1 LLDLAYCHILG
12 AFKLSPLKKVATLLL
27 LVFSVFNIHSQTSS
41 DLRLG
46 WKNYTDSISGFTI
59 QLPEKPTIKKQE
71 MSSPELEGAKVPQK
85 IAFAA
90 DIDAGINYMILTSD
104 MPLGYF
110 IEDKNE
116 SFRSVFER
124 IVQQGSDF
132 SEVTTI
138 FKDGIEGRYFTG
150 LLQGKY
156 FVRSW
161 YFIRGN
167 RAYYFLVQNSNTAP
181 LTDDYFI
188 ESLSFIPLKPAVLV
202 PDTVDNYALTHFG
215 KFNITNDEAYLFI
228 SKTTNILAQNPF
240 SGGSYLTELAEL
252 EPYFNVLSLD
262 TFYAN
267 FVDGLVGWSDSL
279 ISDVPVE
286 MNGKPGRE
294 VLIYS
299 LTNQS
304 TSRGRFWIDN
314 NNLISIH
321 AYCADEENG
330 SEVQETFFNSFTRLP
345 NAPTF
350 DIFASKAVMLLEDV
364 GSTDTTI
371 QIAAFRALDYYE
383 FDSTEV
389 PLLHA
394 AVQKSWPDDRDE
406 NGIRGQLIDHIEY
419 FEMASSIPVL
429 TSIYLDKALP
439 TKLRNHALL
448 AIPALG
454 DSGIVAYTE
463 LFLTTPPDSA
473 QYYYQYFSPFYDS
486 LPFAATQF
494 ERMLP
499 LINDKTLGAGVLA
512 VADRLMTKDSA
523 TYYPMVYAAM
533 PTLTA
538 NAITEA
544 TMERDSANAETYY
557 FSATLSQ
564 LIEVLGHFAGYP
576 VIDPFTTILM
586 DESIDE
592 YTVSDA
598 IKLRLKSKL
607 KVPKEALERCFKD
620 IYSRYPTLESCYQ
633 TGNEKLIPKEY
644 KSAEGV
650 AHAMFTEYF
659 GYDDEYP
666 DKVKTVGT
674 LDINGQTYYA
684 LQAEYTWDG
693 SFNYFGVCGPI
704 DKKYPLAALKDA
716 KCNSE
721 WDDTQS
727 DWKTQAQLLIET
739 LAEDG
744 WPWEE

>member
-1 LLDLAYCHILG
+1 
-12 AFKLSPLKKVATLLL
+12 
-27 LVFSVFNIHSQTSS
+27 
-41 DLRLG
+41 
-46 WKNYTDSISGFTI
+46 
-59 QLPEKPTIKKQE
+59 
-71 MSSPELEGAKVPQK
+71 MSSPELDGAKVPQK
-85 IAFAA
+85 MAFAA
-90 DIDAGINYMILTSD
+90 DVDAGINYMILTSD

-110 IEDKNE
+110 IEDKSE

-124 IVQQGSDF
+124 IGQQGSDF
-132 SEVTTI
+132 SEPITI
-138 FKDGIEGRYFTG
+138 NKDGIEGRYFTG
-150 LLQGKY
+150 LLQGMY
-156 FVRSW
+156 YVRSW

-167 RAYYFLVQNSNTAP
+167 RAYFFLVQNSTTEP
-181 LTDDYFI
+181 LADDYFI
-188 ESLSFIPLKPAVLV
+188 ESLEFTPLKPAVLV
-202 PDTVDNYALTHFG
+202 PDTVGNYALTHFG
-215 KFNITNDEAYLFI
+215 KFSITNDEAYLFI
-228 SKTTNILAQNPF
+228 AKTTNVIAQNPF

-262 TFYAN
+262 TFYSN
-267 FVDGLVGWSDSL
+267 YVDGLVGWSDSL
-279 ISDVPVE
+279 ISDNPITV
-286 MNGKPGRE
+286 NGKPGRE
-294 VLIYS
+294 VWIYS
-299 LTNQS
+299 ITNQS

-330 SEVQETFFNSFTRLP
+330 SAVQETFFNSFSRLP
-345 NAPTF
+345 NSPTF
-350 DIFASKAVMLLEDV
+350 DIFASKAVMLLEDI
-364 GSTDTTI
+364 GSTDTNV
-371 QIAAFRALDYYE
+371 QKAAFRALDYYE
-383 FDSTEV
+383 FDTTEV

-394 AVQKSWPDDRDE
+394 AVQKTWPDDNSV

-419 FEMASSIPVL
+419 FELASSIPVL
-429 TSIYLDKALP
+429 TSLYNDEALP

-448 AIPALG
+448 ALRALG
-454 DSGIVAYTE
+454 DSGITAYAE
-463 LFLTTPPDSA
+463 LFLNTPPDST

-499 LINDKTLGAGVLA
+499 LINDKTLGAGVLSL
-512 VADRLMTKDSA
+512 ADRLMTKDSA
-523 TYYPMVYAAM
+523 AYYPMVYAAM

-538 NAITEA
+538 NAIAEA

-557 FSATLSQ
+557 YSATLSQ
-564 LIEVLGHFAGYP
+564 LSEVLGHFAGYP

-607 KVPKEALERCFKD
+607 NVPKEALARCFKD
-620 IYSRYPTLESCYQ
+620 IYSRYPTLEACYQ

-666 DKVKTVGT
+666 DKIKTVGT
-674 LDINGQTYYA
+674 LDIDGQTYYA
-684 LQAEYTWDG
+684 LQAEYEWDD

-704 DKKYPLAALKDA
+704 DKKNPLAALKGA
-716 KCNSE
+716 KCNSD
-721 WDDTQS
+721 WDDTQT